1 MVFTTAKENKTE
13 DRVQN
18 EAGRFA
24 DYGSSGP
31 EEPLGPSL
39 SAPGTQLTALGH
51 QASCERSLQRVP
63 LRIPRCK
70 VGMVPGSARVGSPG
84 ALRSAY

>member
-18 EAGRFA
+18 EPGRFA

-31 EEPLGPSL
+31 EEPLGPSRQL
-39 SAPGTQLTALGH
+39 QAPNSQHSATKLPANDHSKGFL
-51 QASCERSLQRVP
+51 
-63 LRIPRCK
+63 
-70 VGMVPGSARVGSPG
+70 
-84 ALRSAY
+84 